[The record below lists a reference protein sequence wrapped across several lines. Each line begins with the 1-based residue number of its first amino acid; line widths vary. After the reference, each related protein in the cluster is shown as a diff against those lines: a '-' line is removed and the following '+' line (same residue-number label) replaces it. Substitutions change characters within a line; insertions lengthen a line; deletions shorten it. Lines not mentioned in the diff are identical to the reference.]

1 MEKPP
6 WRWQVAVN
14 GASNSYLWVGEPGEV
29 GVQVE
34 LDAFGGPRQ
43 RDPSDQK
50 DQQHDIGERR
60 GDIHHLPGEEGKGQE
75 GVMMM
80 GNAAAPPHPTSR
92 WQQRA
97 AQCSSKSS
105 NTHVLPSRPDLAVS
119 IS

>member
-1 MEKPP
+1 MEKPL

-14 GASNSYLWVGEPGEV
+14 GASNSYLWVREPGKV

-34 LDAFGGPRQ
+34 LDAFGGPGQ
-43 RDPSDQK
+43 RDPSDQE

-80 GNAAAPPHPTSR
+80 GNTVAAPPNSR
-92 WQQRA
+92 RQQRA

-105 NTHVLPSRPDLAVS
+105 NICVLPSRPDLAVS
-119 IS
+119 IY

>member
-6 WRWQVAVN
+6 WRWQVVVN

-29 GVQVE
+29 RVQVE

-43 RDPSDQK
+43 RDPSDQE

-60 GDIHHLPGEEGKGQE
+60 SDIHHLPGEEGKGQE

-80 GNAAAPPHPTSR
+80 GNAAAPPTQLLAGSKGLPSAAA
-92 WQQRA
+92 RA
-97 AQCSSKSS
+97 L
-105 NTHVLPSRPDLAVS
+105 THVFSPQGQILQ
-119 IS
+119 